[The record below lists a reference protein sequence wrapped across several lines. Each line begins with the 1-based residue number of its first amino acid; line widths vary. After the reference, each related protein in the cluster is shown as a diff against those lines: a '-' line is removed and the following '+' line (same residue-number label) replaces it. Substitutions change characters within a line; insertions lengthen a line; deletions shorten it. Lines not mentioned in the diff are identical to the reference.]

1 MLAEQTRYSTM
12 NRTLILRLSILLAVW
27 LICASDQS
35 QRRVLQ
41 RNSGARST
49 SHNGRTLPSHR
60 QHGHYLIDQNKSVNR
75 GLIRRNLSQT
85 MQKDESRAQV
95 KRINTQERPLV
106 RQPQSRMLKDDSA
119 TSARSRTARFPSAA
133 NSPNI
138 LASFAGKNR
147 VWIISA
153 PHASDGYYRLMMSL
167 LKNDVYCELAERHIQ
182 QIVIFH
188 EEGEEGGKIRRITNE
203 GKILEQPLDP
213 AIVPKMMA
221 SLKLEKGKFGMVLL
235 KKTLQVEERYPYPVR
250 LEAMYEVVDQSPIR
264 KIEKLRQK
272 GFVQK
277 CKAAGVE
284 GQVSEGGE
292 GGGSSSSGGTSGS
305 SSTTGSKPTPATET
319 VQVSVKKEEPRR
331 TVIPTRSTRVKSTRK
346 PFIAP
351 TTPTTT
357 IRITTIAPSTKAT
370 TRILT
375 TPSRPPTTVPTTVL
389 PTTQKPW
396 TTKAFTPSESH
407 RLPVQA
413 EVTTRKPETAGHY
426 FPVRTDK
433 HRDRQHVQTGKHFA
447 TTSKTNRP
455 VVHESPTDAPVVSTT
470 TTEHYTKEN
479 TGRFGDNRTDRKDHS
494 SHDVTPTQRRPQKTK
509 SSKKKGVEKIFT
521 NEYDDKIDL
530 GKPTT
535 PQVEETIEEANIP
548 PKKGKESK
556 KEEKPE
562 KIDKKKK
569 KTSDKP
575 PKKEKTAK
583 KDKADKKA
591 KPEKDRNKKNKKTS
605 KVDEETYIKPVK
617 KTFTEAPKRSLST
630 FLDNFESKRRLLLI
644 TTPKED
650 NNMYS
655 QQRDEYLET
664 VCEMAIRKISI
675 ITIFGTLTNSTMKI
689 DHFQLDNEKPM
700 KVIGDDEL
708 LDRELI
714 TELRKEYG
722 MTYNDFFMVLTD
734 LDMRVKQYYEVPIAM
749 KSVFDIVDTFQSR
762 IKEMEKQKRDGIT
775 CKRED
780 KTRSLESFLSRFRW
794 RRRLL
799 IISSANDEEWAYQ
812 QQLYALSGQACN
824 MGLRHMAIL
833 KMVGIGV
840 DGGGVLELYPIN
852 GSSSVDREDLAFN
865 LVRDLRNYFQISPEY
880 FSMLLVGKDGNVK
893 SWYPSPM
900 WSMDIVY
907 DLIDSMQLRRQEMA
921 IQQSLG
927 MRCPEDEYGGYGY
940 HGYPHERYEEG
951 YQDDYRHHEGY
962 YHRYHD

>member
-1 MLAEQTRYSTM
+1 M
-12 NRTLILRLSILLAVW
+12 NRTLILRLAILLAVW

-35 QRRVLQ
+35 QRRVPQ
-41 RNSGARST
+41 RDSGT
-49 SHNGRTLPSHR
+49 SRPTHNGRTLPNHR
-60 QHGHYLIDQNKSVNR
+60 QHGHILINQNKSVNR
-75 GLIRRNLSQT
+75 GLMNRNLSQQT
-85 MQKDESRAQV
+85 KQRDESQTEV
-95 KRINTQERPLV
+95 KRTNTQQRPGV
-106 RQPQSRMLKDDSA
+106 RQPQARMLKDDSG
-119 TSARSRTARFPSAA
+119 TSARSRITRFPSAA
-133 NSPNI
+133 SSPNI

-153 PHASDGYYRLMMSL
+153 PHASEGYYRLMMSL

-203 GKILEQPLDP
+203 GKIIEQTLDP
-213 AIVPKMMA
+213 AIVPKIMA

-284 GQVSEGGE
+284 GQVSAEGE
-292 GGGSSSSGGTSGS
+292 SGGSSSGTSNTRGMKPTSGS
-305 SSTTGSKPTPATET
+305 ET
-319 VQVSVKKEEPRR
+319 VQSSVKKEEPKRN
-331 TVIPTRSTRVKSTRK
+331 VVPTRSTRVKSTRK

-351 TTPTTT
+351 PTPSTT
-357 IRITTIAPSTKAT
+357 IKITTMTPSTKAT

-375 TPSRPPTTVPTTVL
+375 TASRAPTTLPTTIL

-396 TTKAFTPSESH
+396 STKSVTTSESQ

-413 EVTTRKPETAGHY
+413 EVTTRDPETAGHY

-433 HRDRQHVQTGKHFA
+433 HRDRQRVQTGKHFA
-447 TTSKTNRP
+447 TTSKTNKP
-455 VVHESPTDAPVVSTT
+455 MVHESHTDAPVVSTT

-494 SHDVTPTQRRPQKTK
+494 SHDVTPTQKRPQKTK

-521 NEYDDKIDL
+521 NEYEDKFVA

-535 PQVEETIEEANIP
+535 SQVEETVEEAYIP
-548 PKKGKESK
+548 PKKGKEQK

-569 KTSDKP
+569 KADKSERP
-575 PKKEKTAK
+575 PKKEKSAK
-583 KDKADKKA
+583 KDKSDKKV
-591 KPEKDRNKKNKKTS
+591 KPEKERNKKNKKTG
-605 KVDEETYIKPVK
+605 KGEEDTYIKPVK

-630 FLDNFESKRRLLLI
+630 FLDNFEGKRRLLLI

-708 LDRELI
+708 LDNELI

-734 LDMRVKQYYEVPIAM
+734 FDMRVKQYYEVPIAM

-812 QQLYALSGQACN
+812 HQLYALTGQACN

-852 GSSSVDREDLAFN
+852 GSSSVEREDLSFN
-865 LVRDLRNYFQISPEY
+865 LVRDIRNYFQISPEY

-900 WSMDIVY
+900 WSMAIVY

-940 HGYPHERYEEG
+940 HGYPHEGYEEG
-951 YQDDYRHHEGY
+951 YQDDHRHHEGY

>member
-1 MLAEQTRYSTM
+1 MNWTLTCRLAV
-12 NRTLILRLSILLAVW
+12 LLAVW
-27 LICASDQS
+27 ILCASDGS
-35 QRRVLQ
+35 QGINKDRVF
-41 RNSGARST
+41 
-49 SHNGRTLPSHR
+49 RTRTIPNRR
-60 QHGHYLIDQNKSVNR
+60 QHPNLSKTQTHNVNKDSNK
-75 GLIRRNLSQT
+75 RNLSQIMLSDEGRPRDKKVNPQQRPAFRQ
-85 MQKDESRAQV
+85 MQA
-95 KRINTQERPLV
+95 
-106 RQPQSRMLKDDSA
+106 RMLKDDSA
-119 TSARSRTARFPSAA
+119 TSARSRTARFPSAS

-203 GKILEQPLDP
+203 GKILEQSLDP
-213 AIVPKMMA
+213 SVVPKMMT

-235 KKTLQVEERYPYPVR
+235 KKTLQIEEKYPYPVR

-284 GQVSEGGE
+284 GQVSEE
-292 GGGSSSSGGTSGS
+292 GDGSSSSSSSGGVSS
-305 SSTTGSKPTPATET
+305 SSTTSSTRIVKPTQASST
-319 VQVSVKKEEPRR
+319 VQITFKKEEPRR
-331 TVIPTRSTRVKSTRK
+331 NLVPTRSSRVKVTRK
-346 PFIAP
+346 TIIVPP
-351 TTPTTT
+351 TPTPKATT
-357 IRITTIAPSTKAT
+357 LPPPTKAT
-370 TRILT
+370 TQILT
-375 TPSRPPTTVPTTVL
+375 TETRPPTTLPTTVP
-389 PTTQKPW
+389 PTTLKPW
-396 TTKAFTPSESH
+396 TTKFYATPETH
-407 RLPVQA
+407 KLHVQA
-413 EVTTRKPETAGHY
+413 EVTTKDPETAVHY

-433 HRDRQHVQTGKHFA
+433 HRVRQHVQTGKHFA
-447 TTSKTNRP
+447 TTSKTNKP
-455 VVHESPTDAPVVSTT
+455 MVHESHTDAPVISTT
-470 TTEHYTKEN
+470 TTVHDTKES
-479 TGRFGDNRTDRKDHS
+479 TGRFVDNRTDRKDHS
-494 SHDVTPTQRRPQKTK
+494 SHDITPSQKKPTK
-509 SSKKKGVEKIFT
+509 AKPPKKKGVEKILN
-521 NEYDDKIDL
+521 NEYEDKFDL

-535 PQVEETIEEANIP
+535 PQVEEVIEEANIP
-548 PKKGKESK
+548 PKKGKEQK
-556 KEEKPE
+556 KEEKADKTE
-562 KIDKKKK
+562 KKKK
-569 KTSDKP
+569 KAEKAEKP
-575 PKKEKTAK
+575 PKKEKQAK
-583 KDKADKKA
+583 KDKADKKI
-591 KPEKDRNKKNKKTS
+591 KTEKDRTKKNKKVI
-605 KVDEETYIKPVK
+605 KAEEDIFTKPVK
-617 KTFTEAPKRSLST
+617 KIYTESPRRSLPA
-630 FLDNFESKRRLLLI
+630 FLENFEGKRRLLLI
-644 TTPKED
+644 TTPKEE

-655 QQRDEYLET
+655 QQRDEYLES

-700 KVIGDDEL
+700 KVIGDDDL
-708 LDRELI
+708 LDHELN

-734 LDMRVKQYYEVPIAM
+734 LDMKVKQYYEVPIAM
-749 KSVFDIVDTFQSR
+749 KSVFDLVDTFQSR

-840 DGGGVLELYPIN
+840 EGGGVLELYPIN
-852 GSSSVDREDLAFN
+852 GSSSVDREDLSFN
-865 LVRDLRNYFQISPEY
+865 LVKDIRNYFQVSPEY

-900 WSMDIVY
+900 WSMAIVY

-940 HGYPHERYEEG
+940 HGYPHQGYEDG
-951 YQDDYRHHEGY
+951 YQDDHRHHEGY

>member
-1 MLAEQTRYSTM
+1 MS
-12 NRTLILRLSILLAVW
+12 RTLILRLAVLLAVSF
-27 LICASDQS
+27 ICASDQS
-35 QRRVLQ
+35 QRTALQ
-41 RNSGARST
+41 RNRGDSST
-49 SHNGRTLPSHR
+49 LHNGRTLPSHR
-60 QHGHYLIDQNKSVNR
+60 QQGQLLINQRKPVNR
-75 GLIRRNLSQT
+75 GLMKRNLSQT
-85 MQKDESRAQV
+85 MQRNEGQTQV
-95 KRINTQERPLV
+95 KRTNAQQRPSV
-106 RQPQSRMLKDDSA
+106 RQPQARMLKDDSA
-119 TSARSRTARFPSAA
+119 TSARSRATRFPSAA
-133 NSPNI
+133 SSPNI

-250 LEAMYEVVDQSPIR
+250 LEAMYEIVDQSPIR

-284 GQVSEGGE
+284 GQVSEEGE
-292 GGGSSSSGGTSGS
+292 SGS
-305 SSTTGSKPTPATET
+305 STSRTSSTRGTKPTPGGET
-319 VQVSVKKEEPRR
+319 VQVTVKKEDPKRNL
-331 TVIPTRSTRVKSTRK
+331 VPTRSTRVKSTRR

-351 TTPTTT
+351 PTPSTT
-357 IRITTIAPSTKAT
+357 IKTTIVPSSKAT

-375 TPSRPPTTVPTTVL
+375 TASRPPTTVPTTVL

-396 TTKAFTPSESH
+396 TTKSVTTSESH
-407 RLPVQA
+407 RLHVQA
-413 EVTTRKPETAGHY
+413 EVTTRDPETAGHY

-433 HRDRQHVQTGKHFA
+433 HRDRHHVQTGKHFA
-447 TTSKTNRP
+447 TTSKTNKP
-455 VVHESPTDAPVVSTT
+455 MVHESHTDTPVVSTT

-479 TGRFGDNRTDRKDHS
+479 TGRFRDNRTDRKDHS
-494 SHDVTPTQRRPQKTK
+494 SHDVTPSQKKPPKTK

-521 NEYDDKIDL
+521 NEYDDKFDP

-535 PQVEETIEEANIP
+535 SQVEETIEEAHTP
-548 PKKGKESK
+548 PKKGKEQK
-556 KEEKPE
+556 KEEKAE
-562 KIDKKKK
+562 KIDKKKNK
-569 KTSDKP
+569 AEKSEKA

-583 KDKADKKA
+583 KDKSDKKV
-591 KPEKDRNKKNKKTS
+591 KPEKDRSKKNKKAG
-605 KVDEETYIKPVK
+605 KGNEETYIKPVK
-617 KTFTEAPKRSLST
+617 KTFTEAPRRSLST
-630 FLDNFESKRRLLLI
+630 FLDNVDGKRRLLLI
-644 TTPKED
+644 TTPNED

-664 VCEMAIRKISI
+664 VCEMAVRKISI
-675 ITIFGTLTNSTMKI
+675 ITIVGTLTNSTMKI

-700 KVIGDDEL
+700 KVIGDDDL
-708 LDRELI
+708 LDHDLI

-780 KTRSLESFLSRFRW
+780 KLRSLESFLSRFRW

-812 QQLYALSGQACN
+812 QQLYALTGQACN

-833 KMVGIGV
+833 KMVGISA
-840 DGGGVLELYPIN
+840 DSGGGVLELYPIN
-852 GSSSVDREDLAFN
+852 GSSSVEREDLSFN
-865 LVRDLRNYFQISPEY
+865 LVKDIRNYFQISPEY

-900 WSMDIVY
+900 WSMAIVY

-940 HGYPHERYEEG
+940 HGYPHEGYEEG

>member
-1 MLAEQTRYSTM
+1 M
-12 NRTLILRLSILLAVW
+12 NRTLILRLAILVAVW
-27 LICASDQS
+27 LICASDKT
-35 QRRVLQ
+35 QRRALH
-41 RNSGARST
+41 RDNGAGST
-49 SHNGRTLPSHR
+49 SHNGNLPSHR
-60 QHGHYLIDQNKSVNR
+60 QHGHLQINQNKSVNR
-75 GLIRRNLSQT
+75 VLLKRNLSQT
-85 MQKDESRAQV
+85 MQRDESQTHV
-95 KRINTQERPLV
+95 KRVNTQQRAGV
-106 RQPQSRMLKDDSA
+106 RQPQARMLKDDSA
-119 TSARSRTARFPSAA
+119 TSARSRTARFPSTAS
-133 NSPNI
+133 SPNI

-147 VWIISA
+147 VWIISS

-203 GKILEQPLDP
+203 GKILEQPIDP
-213 AIVPKMMA
+213 AIVPKMMT

-235 KKTLQVEERYPYPVR
+235 KKTLQIEERYPYPVR
-250 LEAMYEVVDQSPIR
+250 LEAMYEVIDQSPIR

-284 GQVSEGGE
+284 GQVSEEGE
-292 GGGSSSSGGTSGS
+292 RGGS
-305 SSTTGSKPTPATET
+305 SSTTSGTKPTPASET
-319 VQVSVKKEEPRR
+319 IQITVKKEEPKRN
-331 TVIPTRSTRVKSTRK
+331 VIPTRSTRVKSTRK
-346 PFIAP
+346 PYTAP
-351 TTPTTT
+351 STPSTTVK
-357 IRITTIAPSTKAT
+357 ITTIAPSTNAT

-375 TPSRPPTTVPTTVL
+375 TASRAPTTVPTTVL

-396 TTKAFTPSESH
+396 STKSMTTSESH

-413 EVTTRKPETAGHY
+413 EVTTRDPETARPY

-447 TTSKTNRP
+447 TTSKTNKP
-455 VVHESPTDAPVVSTT
+455 VVHESHTVAPVVSTT
-470 TTEHYTKEN
+470 TAEHYTKEN
-479 TGRFGDNRTDRKDHS
+479 TGRFGDNRTDRQGQS
-494 SHDVTPTQRRPQKTK
+494 SQDVTSTQKKPQKTK

-521 NEYDDKIDL
+521 NEYDDKFNP
-530 GKPTT
+530 GKTT
-535 PQVEETIEEANIP
+535 TSQVEETIEEVNIP
-548 PKKGKESK
+548 PKKEKDQK
-556 KEEKPE
+556 KGEKPE

-569 KTSDKP
+569 KADKLEKP
-575 PKKEKTAK
+575 PKKDKTSK
-583 KDKADKKA
+583 KDKSDKKVKA
-591 KPEKDRNKKNKKTS
+591 EKDRNKKNKKAG
-605 KVDEETYIKPVK
+605 KGDEESYIKAVK
-617 KTFTEAPKRSLST
+617 KTVTEAPKKSLTT
-630 FLDNFESKRRLLLI
+630 FLHNFEGKRRLLLI
-644 TTPKED
+644 TTPKEE

-664 VCEMAIRKISI
+664 VCEMAVRKISI

-700 KVIGDDEL
+700 KVVGDDDL

-812 QQLYALSGQACN
+812 QQLYALTGQACN

-840 DGGGVLELYPIN
+840 EGGGVLELYPIN
-852 GSSSVDREDLAFN
+852 GSSSVEREDLSFN
-865 LVRDLRNYFQISPEY
+865 LVRDIRNYFQISPEY

-900 WSMDIVY
+900 WSMAIVY

-940 HGYPHERYEEG
+940 HGYPHEGYEEG
-951 YQDDYRHHEGY
+951 YQDDHRHHESY

>member
-1 MLAEQTRYSTM
+1 M
-12 NRTLILRLSILLAVW
+12 NWTLTLRLSVLLVVW
-27 LICASDQS
+27 IICASDNS
-35 QRRVLQ
+35 QGNNKHSRAFRR
-41 RNSGARST
+41 
-49 SHNGRTLPSHR
+49 RTIPNQR
-60 QHGHYLIDQNKSVNR
+60 QHPHLSKNQSNYVNKDSNKV
-75 GLIRRNLSQT
+75 ILSQI
-85 MQKDESRAQV
+85 MLSDEGHSRDKKVNPQ
-95 KRINTQERPLV
+95 QRPVV
-106 RQPQSRMLKDDSA
+106 RQAQTRMLKDDSA
-119 TSARSRTARFPSAA
+119 TAARSRTARFPSAS

-182 QIVIFH
+182 QIVVFH

-213 AIVPKMMA
+213 TIVPKMMT

-284 GQVSEGGE
+284 GQVSEE
-292 GGGSSSSGGTSGS
+292 VDSSSSSGSSGGVSS
-305 SSTTGSKPTPATET
+305 SSTTSSPRVVKPTQASGT
-319 VQVSVKKEEPRR
+319 VQNTFKKEEPKRNL
-331 TVIPTRSTRVKSTRK
+331 VPTRSSRVRATRK
-346 PFIAP
+346 PIIVP
-351 TTPTTT
+351 P
-357 IRITTIAPSTKAT
+357 APSPTPKATTLPPPTKAT
-370 TRILT
+370 TRILPT
-375 TPSRPPTTVPTTVL
+375 TTRPPTTPPTTVP

-396 TTKAFTPSESH
+396 TTKFYTTPETH
-407 RLPVQA
+407 KMHVQA
-413 EVTTRKPETAGHY
+413 EVTTKDPETAGHY

-433 HRDRQHVQTGKHFA
+433 HKDRQHVQTGKHFA
-447 TTSKTNRP
+447 TTSKTNKP
-455 VVHESPTDAPVVSTT
+455 IVHESHTDAPVISTT
-470 TTEHYTKEN
+470 TTEHDTKEN
-479 TGRFGDNRTDRKDHS
+479 IGRFGDNRTDRKDHS
-494 SHDVTPTQRRPQKTK
+494 SHDITPSQKKPTKTK
-509 SSKKKGVEKIFT
+509 PPKKKGVEKILN
-521 NEYDDKIDL
+521 NEYEDKFDL

-535 PQVEETIEEANIP
+535 PQVEEEANIP
-548 PKKGKESK
+548 PKKGKEPK

-562 KIDKKKK
+562 KTDKKKK
-569 KTSDKP
+569 KPEKVEKP
-575 PKKEKTAK
+575 PKKEKQPK
-583 KDKADKKA
+583 KDKTDKKI
-591 KPEKDRNKKNKKTS
+591 KTEKDRNKKNKKVA
-605 KVDEETYIKPVK
+605 KVEEDIFTKPEK
-617 KTFTEAPKRSLST
+617 KIHTESPRRSLPA
-630 FLDNFESKRRLLLI
+630 FLENFEGKRRMLLI
-644 TTPKED
+644 TTPKEE

-655 QQRDEYLET
+655 QQRDEYLEA

-700 KVIGDDEL
+700 KVIGDDDL
-708 LDRELI
+708 LDHELI

-734 LDMRVKQYYEVPIAM
+734 LDMKVKQYYEVPIAM
-749 KSVFDIVDTFQSR
+749 KSVFDLVDTFQSR
-762 IKEMEKQKRDGIT
+762 ITEMEKQKRDGIT

-799 IISSANDEEWAYQ
+799 IISAPNDEEWAYQ

-840 DGGGVLELYPIN
+840 EGGGVLELYPIN
-852 GSSSVDREDLAFN
+852 GSSSVEREDLSFN
-865 LVRDLRNYFQISPEY
+865 LVRDIRNYFQVSPEY

-900 WSMDIVY
+900 WSMAIVY

-940 HGYPHERYEEG
+940 HGYPHQGYEDG
-951 YQDDYRHHEGY
+951 YQDDYRHHGEY
-962 YHRYHD
+962 YPRYHE

>member
-1 MLAEQTRYSTM
+1 M
-12 NRTLILRLSILLAVW
+12 NRTLILRLAILVAVW
-27 LICASDQS
+27 LICASNKT
-35 QRRVLQ
+35 QRRALHTD
-41 RNSGARST
+41 NGAGST

-60 QHGHYLIDQNKSVNR
+60 QHDHLQINQNKSITR
-75 GLIRRNLSQT
+75 GLLKRNLSQS
-85 MQKDESRAQV
+85 MQRDESQTHV
-95 KRINTQERPLV
+95 KRVNTQQRAGV
-106 RQPQSRMLKDDSA
+106 RQPQARMFKDDSA
-119 TSARSRTARFPSAA
+119 TSARSRTARFPSTAS
-133 NSPNI
+133 SPNI

-203 GKILEQPLDP
+203 GKILEQPIDP
-213 AIVPKMMA
+213 AIVPKMMT

-235 KKTLQVEERYPYPVR
+235 KKTLQIEERYPYPVR

-284 GQVSEGGE
+284 GQVSEEGE
-292 GGGSSSSGGTSGS
+292 TGGS
-305 SSTTGSKPTPATET
+305 SSTTSGTKPTSASEIIQIT
-319 VQVSVKKEEPRR
+319 VKKEEPKRN
-331 TVIPTRSTRVKSTRK
+331 VIPTRSTRVKSTRK
-346 PFIAP
+346 PYTAP
-351 TTPTTT
+351 STPSTTVK
-357 IRITTIAPSTKAT
+357 ITTIAPSTKAT

-375 TPSRPPTTVPTTVL
+375 TTSREPTTVPTTVL

-396 TTKAFTPSESH
+396 STKSMTTSESH

-413 EVTTRKPETAGHY
+413 EVTTGDPETARPY

-447 TTSKTNRP
+447 TTSKTNKP
-455 VVHESPTDAPVVSTT
+455 VVHESHTVTPVVSTT

-479 TGRFGDNRTDRKDHS
+479 TGRFGDNRTDRQGQS
-494 SHDVTPTQRRPQKTK
+494 SQDVTSTQKKPQKTK

-521 NEYDDKIDL
+521 NEYDDKFNS
-530 GKPTT
+530 GKTT
-535 PQVEETIEEANIP
+535 TSQVEETIEEVNIP
-548 PKKGKESK
+548 PKKEKEQK
-556 KEEKPE
+556 KGEKPE

-569 KTSDKP
+569 KADKLEKP
-575 PKKEKTAK
+575 PKKDKTSK
-583 KDKADKKA
+583 KDKSDKKVKA
-591 KPEKDRNKKNKKTS
+591 EKDRNKKNKKAG
-605 KVDEETYIKPVK
+605 KGDEESYIKPVK
-617 KTFTEAPKRSLST
+617 KTVTEAPKRSLTT
-630 FLDNFESKRRLLLI
+630 FLHNFEGKRRLLLI
-644 TTPKED
+644 TTPKEE

-664 VCEMAIRKISI
+664 VCEMAVRKISI

-700 KVIGDDEL
+700 KVVGDDDL

-812 QQLYALSGQACN
+812 QQLYALTGQACN

-840 DGGGVLELYPIN
+840 EGGGVLELYPIN
-852 GSSSVDREDLAFN
+852 GSSSVEREDLSFN
-865 LVRDLRNYFQISPEY
+865 LVRDIRNYFQISPEY

-900 WSMDIVY
+900 WSMAIVY

-940 HGYPHERYEEG
+940 HGYPHEGYEEG
-951 YQDDYRHHEGY
+951 YQDDHRHHESY

>member
-1 MLAEQTRYSTM
+1 M
-12 NRTLILRLSILLAVW
+12 NWTLILRLAILQTVC
-27 LICASDQS
+27 LICTSDH
-35 QRRVLQ
+35 QRRASQ
-41 RNSGARST
+41 RNSGANST
-49 SHNGRTLPSHR
+49 SHNGRTLPSNR
-60 QHGHYLIDQNKSVNR
+60 QHGHLLNKSINR
-75 GLIRRNLSQT
+75 GLVKRNLTQT
-85 MQKDESRAQV
+85 MQKDEGQTQV
-95 KRINTQERPLV
+95 KRANTHLRPGV
-106 RQPQSRMLKDDSA
+106 RQPQARMLKDDSV
-119 TSARSRTARFPSAA
+119 TSARSRTARFPSATS
-133 NSPNI
+133 SPNI

-147 VWIISA
+147 VWIIAA

-203 GKILEQPLDP
+203 GKILEQTLDP
-213 AIVPKMMA
+213 AIVPKMMT

-284 GQVSEGGE
+284 GQVSEEGE
-292 GGGSSSSGGTSGS
+292 SGGSSSGTSGS
-305 SSTTGSKPTPATET
+305 SSSSSSSSSTSSTRGTKPTPPSET
-319 VQVSVKKEEPRR
+319 IKVSVKKEGPRR
-331 TVIPTRSTRVKSTRK
+331 NVIPTRSTRLRSTRK

-351 TTPTTT
+351 STPSTT
-357 IRITTIAPSTKAT
+357 IKITTIAPSTKAT

-396 TTKAFTPSESH
+396 STKSFTTSESH

-413 EVTTRKPETAGHY
+413 EVTTQDPETVGHY

-433 HRDRQHVQTGKHFA
+433 HRDRQYVQTGKHFA
-447 TTSKTNRP
+447 TTSKTNKP
-455 VVHESPTDAPVVSTT
+455 MVHESHTDAPVVSTT

-479 TGRFGDNRTDRKDHS
+479 MVRFGDNRTDRKDHS
-494 SHDVTPTQRRPQKTK
+494 SHDVTPTQKRPQKTK
-509 SSKKKGVEKIFT
+509 SSKKKVVEKMFT
-521 NEYDDKIDL
+521 NEYDVKFDL

-535 PQVEETIEEANIP
+535 SQVEETIEEVNIP
-548 PKKGKESK
+548 PKKGKEQK

-562 KIDKKKK
+562 KTDKKKK
-569 KTSDKP
+569 KVDKSEKP
-575 PKKEKTAK
+575 PKKEKAPK
-583 KDKADKKA
+583 KDKSDKKV
-591 KPEKDRNKKNKKTS
+591 KPEKDRNKKNKKTG
-605 KVDEETYIKPVK
+605 KGDEETYVKSGK
-617 KTFTEAPKRSLST
+617 KTIAEAPRRSLST
-630 FLDNFESKRRLLLI
+630 FLENFEGKRRLLLI
-644 TTPKED
+644 TSPKED

-655 QQRDEYLET
+655 QQQDEYLET
-664 VCEMAIRKISI
+664 VCEMAVRKISI
-675 ITIFGTLTNSTMKI
+675 ITILGTLTNSTMKI

-700 KVIGDDEL
+700 KVIGDDDL
-708 LDRELI
+708 LDHELI

-780 KTRSLESFLSRFRW
+780 KARSLESFLSRFRW

-840 DGGGVLELYPIN
+840 DGSGVLELFPIN
-852 GSSSVDREDLAFN
+852 GSSSVEREDLSFN
-865 LVRDLRNYFQISPEY
+865 LVRDIRNYFQISPEY

-900 WSMDIVY
+900 WSMAIVY

-940 HGYPHERYEEG
+940 HGYPHQGYEEG

>member
-1 MLAEQTRYSTM
+1 MK
-12 NRTLILRLSILLAVW
+12 RTLILRLAILLAVW
-27 LICASDQS
+27 LICASDQT
-35 QRRVLQ
+35 QKRALQ
-41 RNSGARST
+41 RNSGPIST
-49 SHNGRTLPSHR
+49 SYNGRTLPSHR
-60 QHGHYLIDQNKSVNR
+60 QNGHLLINQNTTVNR
-75 GLIRRNLSQT
+75 GLLRRNLSQT
-85 MQKDESRAQV
+85 MQRDESQTQV
-95 KRINTQERPLV
+95 KKTTTQQRPGV
-106 RQPQSRMLKDDSA
+106 RQPQARMLKDDST
-119 TSARSRTARFPSAA
+119 TSARSRTARFPSTAS
-133 NSPNI
+133 SPNI

-203 GKILEQPLDP
+203 GKILEQPIDP
-213 AIVPKMMA
+213 AIVPKMMT

-235 KKTLQVEERYPYPVR
+235 KKTLQIEERYPYPVR

-284 GQVSEGGE
+284 GQVSEE
-292 GGGSSSSGGTSGS
+292 GVSGGS
-305 SSTTGSKPTPATET
+305 SSTTRGTKPTSGGET
-319 VQVSVKKEEPRR
+319 VQVTVKKEEPKRN
-331 TVIPTRSTRVKSTRK
+331 VIPTRSTRVKSTRK
-346 PFIAP
+346 PYTAASTP
-351 TTPTTT
+351 STTVK
-357 IRITTIAPSTKAT
+357 ITTIAPSTKAT
-370 TRILT
+370 TRIQT
-375 TPSRPPTTVPTTVL
+375 TASRAPTTVPTTVL

-396 TTKAFTPSESH
+396 STKSITTSESH
-407 RLPVQA
+407 RFPVQA
-413 EVTTRKPETAGHY
+413 EVTTRDPETARPY

-447 TTSKTNRP
+447 ATSKTNKP
-455 VVHESPTDAPVVSTT
+455 MVHESHTVAPVVSTT

-479 TGRFGDNRTDRKDHS
+479 TGRFGDNRTDRQGQS
-494 SHDVTPTQRRPQKTK
+494 SHHVTPSQKKTQKTK

-521 NEYDDKIDL
+521 NEYDEKFDT

-535 PQVEETIEEANIP
+535 SQIEETVEEANIS
-548 PKKGKESK
+548 PKKEKEQK

-569 KTSDKP
+569 KADKLEKS
-575 PKKEKTAK
+575 PKKEKSSK
-583 KDKADKKA
+583 KDKSDKKVKA
-591 KPEKDRNKKNKKTS
+591 EKDRNKKNKKAS
-605 KVDEETYIKPVK
+605 KGDEESYIKPVK
-617 KTFTEAPKRSLST
+617 KTVTEPPKRSLST
-630 FLDNFESKRRLLLI
+630 FLQNFEGKRRLLLI
-644 TTPKED
+644 TAPKEE

-664 VCEMAIRKISI
+664 VCEMAVRKISI

-700 KVIGDDEL
+700 KVIGDDDL

-714 TELRKEYG
+714 IELRKEYG

-812 QQLYALSGQACN
+812 QQLYALTGQACN

-840 DGGGVLELYPIN
+840 EGGGVLELFPIN
-852 GSSSVDREDLAFN
+852 GSSSVEREDLSFN
-865 LVRDLRNYFQISPEY
+865 LVKDIRNYFQISPEY

-900 WSMDIVY
+900 WSMAIVY

-940 HGYPHERYEEG
+940 HGYPHEGYEEG

>member
-1 MLAEQTRYSTM
+1 M
-12 NRTLILRLSILLAVW
+12 NRTIILRLAILLAVW

-35 QRRVLQ
+35 QKRAPQ
-41 RNSGARST
+41 RDSGTSAT
-49 SHNGRTLPSHR
+49 SHNGRTVPSHR
-60 QHGHYLIDQNKSVNR
+60 QNGHILINQNKSVNR
-75 GLIRRNLSQT
+75 GLLKRNLSQA
-85 MQKDESRAQV
+85 MQQDEGQIQV
-95 KRINTQERPLV
+95 KRANTQQRPGV
-106 RQPQSRMLKDDSA
+106 RQPQARMLKDDSA
-119 TSARSRTARFPSAA
+119 TSARSRTARFPSTAS
-133 NSPNI
+133 SPNI

-167 LKNDVYCELAERHIQ
+167 LKNDVYCELAERHVQ

-203 GKILEQPLDP
+203 GKIVEQPLDP

-264 KIEKLRQK
+264 RIEKLRQK

-284 GQVSEGGE
+284 GQVSEE
-292 GGGSSSSGGTSGS
+292 GDSGGTSGS
-305 SSTTGSKPTPATET
+305 SSTRGTKPTQET
-319 VQVSVKKEEPRR
+319 VQVSAKKEEPKRN
-331 TVIPTRSTRVKSTRK
+331 VVPTRITRVKSTRK

-351 TTPTTT
+351 STPSTT
-357 IRITTIAPSTKAT
+357 IKTTTIAPSTKAT

-375 TPSRPPTTVPTTVL
+375 TPSRPPTTVPTTV
-389 PTTQKPW
+389 PTTTPKPW
-396 TTKAFTPSESH
+396 TTKSFTTSESH
-407 RLPVQA
+407 RLPVEA
-413 EVTTRKPETAGHY
+413 EVTTRDPETAGRY

-447 TTSKTNRP
+447 TTSKTNKP
-455 VVHESPTDAPVVSTT
+455 MVHESHTDAPVVSTT

-494 SHDVTPTQRRPQKTK
+494 SHDVTPNQRRPQKTK
-509 SSKKKGVEKIFT
+509 TSKKKGIEKIFT
-521 NEYDDKIDL
+521 NEYDDKLDP

-535 PQVEETIEEANIP
+535 SQVEETIEEVNIP
-548 PKKGKESK
+548 PKRGKETK

-569 KTSDKP
+569 KADKSDKT
-575 PKKEKTAK
+575 PKKEKAAK
-583 KDKADKKA
+583 KDKSDKKV
-591 KPEKDRNKKNKKTS
+591 KPEKERNKKNKKTS
-605 KVDEETYIKPVK
+605 KGDEESYIKPVK
-617 KTFTEAPKRSLST
+617 KTFTEPPKRSLAT
-630 FLDNFESKRRLLLI
+630 FLENFEGKRRLLLI

-700 KVIGDDEL
+700 KVIGDDDL
-708 LDRELI
+708 LDHELI
-714 TELRKEYG
+714 TELRKDYG

-812 QQLYALSGQACN
+812 QQLYALTGQACN

-852 GSSSVDREDLAFN
+852 GSSSVEREDLSFN
-865 LVRDLRNYFQISPEY
+865 LVKDIRNYFQISPEY

-900 WSMDIVY
+900 WSMAIVY

-940 HGYPHERYEEG
+940 HGYPHEGYEEG
-951 YQDDYRHHEGY
+951 YQDDYRHREGY

>member
-1 MLAEQTRYSTM
+1 M
-12 NRTLILRLSILLAVW
+12 NRTLILHLAILLAVW
-27 LICASDQS
+27 LICASDQT
-35 QRRVLQ
+35 QRRALQ
-41 RNSGARST
+41 RDNGASSR

-60 QHGHYLIDQNKSVNR
+60 QHGHLQINQNTSLNK
-75 GLIRRNLSQT
+75 GLQKRNLSQT
-85 MQKDESRAQV
+85 MQRDESQTQV
-95 KRINTQERPLV
+95 KRVNTQQRTGV
-106 RQPQSRMLKDDSA
+106 RQPQARMLKDDST
-119 TSARSRTARFPSAA
+119 TSARSRTARFPSTAS
-133 NSPNI
+133 SPNI

-147 VWIISA
+147 IWIISA

-203 GKILEQPLDP
+203 GKILEQPIDP
-213 AIVPKMMA
+213 AIVPKMMT

-235 KKTLQVEERYPYPVR
+235 KKTLQIEERYPYPVR

-264 KIEKLRQK
+264 RIEKLRQK

-284 GQVSEGGE
+284 GQVSEEGE
-292 GGGSSSSGGTSGS
+292 TGGS
-305 SSTTGSKPTPATET
+305 SSTTRGTKPTPASET
-319 VQVSVKKEEPRR
+319 VQVTVKKEEPKRN
-331 TVIPTRSTRVKSTRK
+331 VIPTRSTRVKSTRK
-346 PFIAP
+346 PY
-351 TTPTTT
+351 TTPSTPSTTVK
-357 IRITTIAPSTKAT
+357 ITTIAPSTKAT

-375 TPSRPPTTVPTTVL
+375 TASRAPTTVPTTVL

-396 TTKAFTPSESH
+396 STKPMTTSESH
-407 RLPVQA
+407 RQA
-413 EVTTRKPETAGHY
+413 EVTTRDPETAKPY

-447 TTSKTNRP
+447 TTSKTSKP
-455 VVHESPTDAPVVSTT
+455 VVHESHTVAPVVSTT

-479 TGRFGDNRTDRKDHS
+479 TGRFGDNRTDRQGQS
-494 SHDVTPTQRRPQKTK
+494 SHDVTPTQKKPQKTK

-521 NEYDDKIDL
+521 NEYDDKFNP

-535 PQVEETIEEANIP
+535 SQVEETVEEVNIP
-548 PKKGKESK
+548 PKKGKEQK

-569 KTSDKP
+569 KADKLEKP
-575 PKKEKTAK
+575 PKKEKTSK
-583 KDKADKKA
+583 KDKSDRKV
-591 KPEKDRNKKNKKTS
+591 KPEKDRNKKNKKAG
-605 KVDEETYIKPVK
+605 KDDEESYMKPVK
-617 KTFTEAPKRSLST
+617 KTVTEAPKRSLST
-630 FLDNFESKRRLLLI
+630 FLHNFDGKRRLLLI
-644 TTPKED
+644 TTPKEE

-664 VCEMAIRKISI
+664 VCEMAVRKISI

-700 KVIGDDEL
+700 KVIGDDDL

-812 QQLYALSGQACN
+812 QQLYALTGQACN

-840 DGGGVLELYPIN
+840 EGGGVLELYPIN
-852 GSSSVDREDLAFN
+852 GSSSVEREDLSFN
-865 LVRDLRNYFQISPEY
+865 LVRDIRNYFQISPEY

-900 WSMDIVY
+900 WSMAIVY

-940 HGYPHERYEEG
+940 HGYPHEGYEEG

>member
-1 MLAEQTRYSTM
+1 M
-12 NRTLILRLSILLAVW
+12 NRTLILRLAILLAVW
-27 LICASDQS
+27 LICASDQT
-35 QRRVLQ
+35 QRRALH
-41 RNSGARST
+41 RDNGAGSI

-60 QHGHYLIDQNKSVNR
+60 QHGHLQINQNKSVNR
-75 GLIRRNLSQT
+75 GLLKRNLSQT
-85 MQKDESRAQV
+85 MQRDESQTQV
-95 KRINTQERPLV
+95 KRVNTQQRVGV
-106 RQPQSRMLKDDSA
+106 RQPQARMLKDDSA
-119 TSARSRTARFPSAA
+119 TSARSRTARFPSTAS
-133 NSPNI
+133 SPNI

-203 GKILEQPLDP
+203 GKILEQPIDP
-213 AIVPKMMA
+213 AIVPKMMT

-235 KKTLQVEERYPYPVR
+235 KKTLQIEERYPYPVR

-284 GQVSEGGE
+284 GQVSEEGE
-292 GGGSSSSGGTSGS
+292 TGGS
-305 SSTTGSKPTPATET
+305 SSTTRGTNPTPASET
-319 VQVSVKKEEPRR
+319 VQVTVKKEEPKRN
-331 TVIPTRSTRVKSTRK
+331 VIPTRSTRVKSTRK
-346 PFIAP
+346 PYTAP
-351 TTPTTT
+351 STPSTTVK
-357 IRITTIAPSTKAT
+357 ITTIVPSTKAT

-375 TPSRPPTTVPTTVL
+375 TASRAPTTVPTTVL

-396 TTKAFTPSESH
+396 TTKSMSTSESH

-413 EVTTRKPETAGHY
+413 EVTTRDPETARPY

-447 TTSKTNRP
+447 TTSKTNKP
-455 VVHESPTDAPVVSTT
+455 VVHESHTVAPVVSAT

-479 TGRFGDNRTDRKDHS
+479 TGRFGDNRTDRQGQS
-494 SHDVTPTQRRPQKTK
+494 SHDVTPTQKKPQKTK

-521 NEYDDKIDL
+521 NEYDKFNA

-535 PQVEETIEEANIP
+535 SQVEETIEEVNIP
-548 PKKGKESK
+548 PRKE
-556 KEEKPE
+556 KEQKRGEKTE

-569 KTSDKP
+569 KADKLEKP
-575 PKKEKTAK
+575 PKKEKTSK
-583 KDKADKKA
+583 KDKSDKKVKA
-591 KPEKDRNKKNKKTS
+591 EKDRNKKNKKAG
-605 KVDEETYIKPVK
+605 KGDEESYVKPVK
-617 KTFTEAPKRSLST
+617 KTVTEAPKRSLST
-630 FLDNFESKRRLLLI
+630 FLHNFEGKRRLLLI
-644 TTPKED
+644 TTPKEE

-664 VCEMAIRKISI
+664 VCEMAVRKISI

-689 DHFQLDNEKPM
+689 DHFQLETEKPM
-700 KVIGDDEL
+700 KVVGDDDL

-734 LDMRVKQYYEVPIAM
+734 LDMRVKQYYEVPISM

-812 QQLYALSGQACN
+812 QQLYALTGQACN

-833 KMVGIGV
+833 KMVGIGLE
-840 DGGGVLELYPIN
+840 GGGVLELYPIN
-852 GSSSVDREDLAFN
+852 GSSSVEREDLSFN
-865 LVRDLRNYFQISPEY
+865 LVRDIRNYFQISPEY

-900 WSMDIVY
+900 WSMAIVY

-940 HGYPHERYEEG
+940 HGYPHEGYEDG
-951 YQDDYRHHEGY
+951 YQDDHRHHEGY

>member
-1 MLAEQTRYSTM
+1 M
-12 NRTLILRLSILLAVW
+12 NWTLILRLAILLTVW
-27 LICASDQS
+27 LICASDNS
-35 QRRVLQ
+35 QGRIPHRE
-41 RNSGARST
+41 RGAL
-49 SHNGRTLPSHR
+49 RTAQHSYNVRTIPSHR
-60 QHGHYLIDQNKSVNR
+60 RNHSLLRNQSSSVNKDLVKR
-75 GLIRRNLSQT
+75 ILSQT
-85 MQKDESRAQV
+85 MLKDEGQAGA
-95 KRINTQERPLV
+95 KKTNPQERPGI
-106 RQPQSRMLKDDSA
+106 RQPQVRMLKDDSV
-119 TSARSRTARFPSAA
+119 TTARSRTARFPSASS
-133 NSPNI
+133 SPNI

-153 PHASDGYYRLMMSL
+153 PHASDGYYRLMLSL

-188 EEGEEGGKIRRITNE
+188 DEGEEGGKIRRITNE

-213 AIVPKMMA
+213 SIVPKMMA

-284 GQVSEGGE
+284 GQISEDGE
-292 GGGSSSSGGTSGS
+292 SSSSSGTSGGSSSSTRA
-305 SSTTGSKPTPATET
+305 TKPTQATNT
-319 VQVSVKKEEPRR
+319 VQVSVKKEEPKR
-331 TVIPTRSTRVKSTRK
+331 TVVPTRSSRLKITRK
-346 PFIAP
+346 PFVVLPPAP
-351 TTPTTT
+351 TSKA
-357 IRITTIAPSTKAT
+357 ITLPPITKAT
-370 TRILT
+370 TRIFT
-375 TPSRPPTTVPTTVL
+375 TATRSPTTLPTTVL

-396 TTKAFTPSESH
+396 TTKVHTTPESH
-407 RLPVQA
+407 RLLVQV
-413 EVTTRKPETAGHY
+413 EVTTRDPETAGHY

-433 HRDRQHVQTGKHFA
+433 HRERQHVQTGKHFA
-447 TTSKTNRP
+447 TTTKINKAMVYP
-455 VVHESPTDAPVVSTT
+455 HTDAPAIPTT
-470 TTEHYTKEN
+470 TTEHNTKEN

-494 SHDVTPTQRRPQKTK
+494 SHDITPSRKKPTKTK
-509 SSKKKGVEKIFT
+509 SSKKKTVDKIVN
-521 NEYDDKIDL
+521 NEYEDKFDP

-535 PQVEETIEEANIP
+535 SQVEEVIEEQHFP
-548 PKKGKESK
+548 PKKDKEQR
-556 KEEKPE
+556 KEEKPD
-562 KIDKKKK
+562 KIEKKKK
-569 KTSDKP
+569 KSEKLS
-575 PKKEKTAK
+575 KKVKTK
-583 KDKADKKA
+583 KDKTEKKI
-591 KPEKDRNKKNKKTS
+591 KPEKDGNKKNKKGG
-605 KVDEETYIKPVK
+605 KGEDDGFIKPVK
-617 KTFTEAPKRSLST
+617 KTFTEIPKRSLST
-630 FLDNFESKRRLLLI
+630 FLGNFEAKRRLLLI
-644 TTPKED
+644 TAPTED
-650 NNMYS
+650 SNMYS

-689 DHFQLDNEKPM
+689 DHFQLENEKPM
-700 KVIGDDEL
+700 KVIGDDDL
-708 LDRELI
+708 LDHELI

-775 CKRED
+775 CKKEE

-799 IISSANDEEWAYQ
+799 VISAANDEEWAYQ
-812 QQLYALSGQACN
+812 QQLYALTGQACN

-840 DGGGVLELYPIN
+840 DGSGVLELYPIN
-852 GSSSVDREDLAFN
+852 GSSSVEREDLKFN
-865 LVRDLRNYFQISPEY
+865 LVKDIRNYFQISPEY

-900 WSMDIVY
+900 WSMAIVY

-940 HGYPHERYEEG
+940 HGYPHQGYEDG

>member
-1 MLAEQTRYSTM
+1 M
-12 NRTLILRLSILLAVW
+12 NWTLTLRLAVLLAVW
-27 LICASDQS
+27 IICASDTSQGINKHSRAFRRRTIPNQRQYLHLSKNQS
-35 QRRVLQ
+35 NYV
-41 RNSGARST
+41 
-49 SHNGRTLPSHR
+49 
-60 QHGHYLIDQNKSVNR
+60 NKDSNK
-75 GLIRRNLSQT
+75 RNLSQI
-85 MQKDESRAQV
+85 MLSDEGQPHDKKVNPQQRPVFRQAQA
-95 KRINTQERPLV
+95 
-106 RQPQSRMLKDDSA
+106 RMLKDDSA
-119 TSARSRTARFPSAA
+119 TSARSRTARFPSAS

-203 GKILEQPLDP
+203 GKILEQRLDP
-213 AIVPKMMA
+213 SIVPKMMT

-284 GQVSEGGE
+284 GQVSEEGE
-292 GGGSSSSGGTSGS
+292 SSSSSGSSGGVSS
-305 SSTTGSKPTPATET
+305 SSTSSTRVVKPTQASGT
-319 VQVSVKKEEPRR
+319 VQITFKKEEPKRNL
-331 TVIPTRSTRVKSTRK
+331 VPTRSTRVRATRK
-346 PFIAP
+346 PLIVPATPSP
-351 TTPTTT
+351 TPKATTL
-357 IRITTIAPSTKAT
+357 PPPTKAT
-370 TRILT
+370 IRILT
-375 TPSRPPTTVPTTVL
+375 TATRPPTTPPTTVP

-396 TTKAFTPSESH
+396 TTKFYATPEAH
-407 RLPVQA
+407 RMHVQA
-413 EVTTRKPETAGHY
+413 EVTTRDPETAGHY

-433 HRDRQHVQTGKHFA
+433 HKDRQHVQTGKHFA
-447 TTSKTNRP
+447 TTSKTNKP
-455 VVHESPTDAPVVSTT
+455 MVHESHTDAPVISAT

-494 SHDVTPTQRRPQKTK
+494 SHDIIPSQKKPIKTK
-509 SSKKKGVEKIFT
+509 PPKKKGVEKILN
-521 NEYDDKIDL
+521 NEYEDKFDL

-535 PQVEETIEEANIP
+535 PLVEEVVEEANIP
-548 PKKGKESK
+548 PKKGKEQR

-562 KIDKKKK
+562 KAEKKKK
-569 KTSDKP
+569 KAEKVEKP
-575 PKKEKTAK
+575 PKKDKPAK
-583 KDKADKKA
+583 KDKTDKKI
-591 KPEKDRNKKNKKTS
+591 KTEKDRTKKNKKVVKAEDDIFT
-605 KVDEETYIKPVK
+605 KPEK
-617 KTFTEAPKRSLST
+617 KIHTESLRRSLPA
-630 FLDNFESKRRLLLI
+630 FLDNFEGKRRLLLI

-664 VCEMAIRKISI
+664 VCEMAVRKISI
-675 ITIFGTLTNSTMKI
+675 ITISGTLTNSTMKI

-700 KVIGDDEL
+700 KVIGDDDL
-708 LDRELI
+708 LDHELI

-749 KSVFDIVDTFQSR
+749 KSVFDLVDTFQSR

-799 IISSANDEEWAYQ
+799 IISAPNDEEWAYQ
-812 QQLYALSGQACN
+812 HQLYALSGQACN

-840 DGGGVLELYPIN
+840 DGSGVLELYPIN
-852 GSSSVDREDLAFN
+852 GSSSVEREDLSFN
-865 LVRDLRNYFQISPEY
+865 LVKDIRNYFQVSPEY

-900 WSMDIVY
+900 WSMAIVY

-940 HGYPHERYEEG
+940 HGYPHQGYEDG
-951 YQDDYRHHEGY
+951 YQDDYRHHEGH

>member
-1 MLAEQTRYSTM
+1 MITM
-12 NRTLILRLSILLAVW
+12 NWTLLLHLAILLVVW
-27 LICASDQS
+27 IICASGKSQGINGDS
-35 QRRVLQ
+35 RAIHARTIPNQRRHPHLF
-41 RNSGARST
+41 RNQ
-49 SHNGRTLPSHR
+49 SH
-60 QHGHYLIDQNKSVNR
+60 SVNKD
-75 GLIRRNLSQT
+75 LNKKNFSQI
-85 MQKDESRAQV
+85 MLRDEGQPEHKQA
-95 KRINTQERPLV
+95 KTQQRHGI
-106 RQPQSRMLKDDSA
+106 RQPLAKMLKDDSA
-119 TSARSRTARFPSAA
+119 GSARSKAGRLPFTS

-153 PHASDGYYRLMMSL
+153 PHASDGYYRLMMTL
-167 LKNDVYCELAERHIQ
+167 MKNDVYCELAERHIQ

-188 EEGEEGGKIRRITNE
+188 EEGEEGGKIRRITSE

-213 AIVPKMMA
+213 SVVPKMMT

-264 KIEKLRQK
+264 KLEKLRQK

-284 GQVSEGGE
+284 GQVSEEGE
-292 GGGSSSSGGTSGS
+292 SNSGTRDGGSV
-305 SSTTGSKPTPATET
+305 SSTSSTNVRIVKPTQTSST
-319 VQVSVKKEEPRR
+319 VQVTVKKEEPKR
-331 TVIPTRSTRVKSTRK
+331 VFPTRSSRVKTTRK
-346 PFIAP
+346 PLIMAP
-351 TTPTTT
+351 ITPPTPKATTLPH
-357 IRITTIAPSTKAT
+357 PTKAT
-370 TRILT
+370 AHILT
-375 TPSRPPTTVPTTVL
+375 TPKRLPTTPPTTVPSTS
-389 PTTQKPW
+389 QKPW
-396 TTKAFTPSESH
+396 TTKAYTSPVTH
-407 RLPVQA
+407 RLLIQGD
-413 EVTTRKPETAGHY
+413 VTTKEPETAGHY

-433 HRDRQHVQTGKHFA
+433 HKDRQSVQTGKQSA
-447 TTSKTNRP
+447 TTSKINKAT
-455 VVHESPTDAPVVSTT
+455 VHESHTDAPVITT
-470 TTEHYTKEN
+470 TTEHDAKEN
-479 TGRFGDNRTDRKDHS
+479 TGRFGDNRTDRRDHS
-494 SHDVTPTQRRPQKTK
+494 SHDITTSQKKPAKTK
-509 SSKKKGVEKIFT
+509 SSKKKGIEKIFN
-521 NEYDDKIDL
+521 NEYEDKFDT
-530 GKPTT
+530 GKSTT
-535 PQVEETIEEANIP
+535 PQVDEVTVEANIP
-548 PKKGKESK
+548 LKKGKEQR
-556 KEEKPE
+556 KEDKTEKAE
-562 KIDKKKK
+562 KKKK
-569 KTSDKP
+569 KAEKAEKPSKKDKP
-575 PKKEKTAK
+575 AK
-583 KDKADKKA
+583 KDKSDKKL
-591 KPEKDRNKKNKKTS
+591 KPEKDRNKKNKKVS
-605 KVDEETYIKPVK
+605 KTEDDIFIKPARK
-617 KTFTEAPKRSLST
+617 AIIESPRRSLAT
-630 FLDNFESKRRLLLI
+630 FLENFDGKRRLLLI
-644 TTPKED
+644 TTPKEE

-708 LDRELI
+708 LDHELI

-749 KSVFDIVDTFQSR
+749 KSVFDLVDTFQSR

-852 GSSSVDREDLAFN
+852 GSSTVEREDLSFN
-865 LVRDLRNYFQISPEY
+865 LVKDIRNYFQVSPEY

-900 WSMDIVY
+900 WSMAIVY

-940 HGYPHERYEEG
+940 HGYHHQGYEDG
-951 YQDDYRHHEGY
+951 YQDDHRHHDGY
-962 YHRYHD
+962 YDRYHD